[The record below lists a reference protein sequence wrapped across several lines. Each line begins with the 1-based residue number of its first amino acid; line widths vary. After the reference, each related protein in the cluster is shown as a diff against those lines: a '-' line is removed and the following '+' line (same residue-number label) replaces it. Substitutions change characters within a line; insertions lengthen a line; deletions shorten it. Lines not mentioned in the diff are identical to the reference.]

1 MDLLKN
7 LQTTKMPNLKD
18 IKTQINSVGSTKK
31 ITSAMKMVAAS
42 KLRRSQEKAEAAR
55 PYSSRLEEMLTSLA
69 SSALSGEGIIKLLTG
84 TGKDDN
90 YLVVPVSADRGLCG
104 GFNSSIN
111 KETFKL
117 MKFLEDQN
125 KKAQLLTVGKK
136 SRDFF
141 NRIMKEKIIES
152 FVDTNVSGT
161 GYEAALKISN
171 KLQELYF
178 EGTFDKCILIY
189 NKFKSVISQ
198 EVTQQQLIP
207 LDVSS
212 KSDDK
217 NENEI
222 TDNSIYIYEPDEET
236 ILQDLLPKN
245 VSIQIFKVLL
255 ESDAGEQGARMAAMD
270 NATRNAGEMIDS
282 LTLKYNRTRQAF
294 ITKELIEI
302 ISGAESI

>member
-1 MDLLKN
+1 
-7 LQTTKMPNLKD
+7 MPSLKD

-55 PYSSRLEEMLTSLA
+55 PYSSRLEEMLSSLA
-69 SSALSGEGIIKLLTG
+69 SSAASGEGIIKLLTG
-84 TGKDDN
+84 TGNDQN
-90 YLVVPVSADRGLCG
+90 YIVVPVSADRGLCG

-111 KETFKL
+111 RETFKL
-117 MKFLEDQN
+117 VKSLEGN
-125 KKAQLLTVGKK
+125 GKKVQLMPVGKK

-141 NRIMKEKIIES
+141 NRVMKDQIIES
-152 FVDTNVSGT
+152 FVDLNVSSI
-161 GYEAALKISN
+161 GYESALNISN

-178 EGTFDKCILIY
+178 DGKFDKCILVF
-189 NKFKSVISQ
+189 NKFKSAISQ

-207 LDVSS
+207 LDVSNS
-212 KSDDK
+212 EKEEEK
-217 NENEI
+217 ENSS
-222 TDNSIYIYEPDEET
+222 NAIYDYEPDEET
-236 ILQDLLPKN
+236 ILKDLLPKN

>member
-1 MDLLKN
+1 
-7 LQTTKMPNLKD
+7 MPSLKD
-18 IKTQINSVGSTKK
+18 IKTQINSVGSTRK

-55 PYSSRLEEMLTSLA
+55 PYSSRLEEMLASLA
-69 SSALSGEGIIKLLTG
+69 SSAASGEGIIKLLTG
-84 TGKDDN
+84 TGNDQN
-90 YLVVPVSADRGLCG
+90 YIVVPVSADRGLCG

-111 KETFKL
+111 KETFRLVKS
-117 MKFLEDQN
+117 LEDDGKN
-125 KKAQLLTVGKK
+125 VQLMPVGKK

-141 NRIMKEKIIES
+141 NRVMKDKILDS
-152 FVDTNVSGT
+152 FADLNVSVN
-161 GYEAALKISN
+161 GYDAALQVSN

-178 EGTFDKCILIY
+178 NGKFDKCIIVF
-189 NKFKSVISQ
+189 NKFKSAISQ

-207 LDVSS
+207 LDVSDSS
-212 KSDDK
+212 KEENVDDSAAK
-217 NENEI
+217 A
-222 TDNSIYIYEPDEET
+222 IYDYEPDEET
-236 ILQDLLPKN
+236 ILKDLLPKN

-255 ESDAGEQGARMAAMD
+255 ESDAGEHGARMAAMD

>member
-1 MDLLKN
+1 
-7 LQTTKMPNLKD
+7 MPSLKD

-55 PYSSRLEEMLTSLA
+55 PYSSRLEEMLASLA
-69 SSALSGEGIIKLLTG
+69 SSAASGECIIKLLTG
-84 TGKDDN
+84 TGNHQN
-90 YLVVPVSADRGLCG
+90 YIVVPVSADRGLCG

-111 KETFKL
+111 RETFKL
-117 MKFLEDQN
+117 VKSLESDGKN
-125 KKAQLLTVGKK
+125 VQLMPVGKK

-141 NRIMKEKIIES
+141 NRVMKNQIAES
-152 FVDTNVSGT
+152 FVDLNISNS
-161 GYEAALKISN
+161 GYESALKVSN

-178 EGTFDKCILIY
+178 DSKFDKCIIVF
-189 NKFKSVISQ
+189 NKFKSAISQ

-207 LDVSS
+207 LDVSDS
-212 KSDDK
+212 SEE
-217 NENEI
+217 ENAD
-222 TDNSIYIYEPDEET
+222 TNAAKAIYDYEPDEET
-236 ILQDLLPKN
+236 ILKDLLPKN

-255 ESDAGEQGARMAAMD
+255 ESDAGEHGARMAAMD

-302 ISGAESI
+302 ISGAESV

>member
-1 MDLLKN
+1 
-7 LQTTKMPNLKD
+7 MPSLKD

-55 PYSSRLEEMLTSLA
+55 PYSSRLEEMLSSLA
-69 SSALSGEGIIKLLTG
+69 SSATSGEGIIKLLTG
-84 TGKDDN
+84 TGNDQN
-90 YLVVPVSADRGLCG
+90 YIVVPVNADRGLCG

-111 KETFKL
+111 RETFKL
-117 MKFLEDQN
+117 VKSLEGDG
-125 KKAQLLTVGKK
+125 KKVQLIPVGKK

-141 NRIMKEKIIES
+141 NRVMKDQIIES
-152 FVDTNVSGT
+152 FVDLNVSST
-161 GYEAALKISN
+161 GYESALNISN

-178 EGTFDKCILIY
+178 EGKFDKCILVF
-189 NKFKSVISQ
+189 NKFKSAISQ

-207 LDVSS
+207 LDVSNS
-212 KSDDK
+212 EKEEEK
-217 NENEI
+217 ENSS
-222 TDNSIYIYEPDEET
+222 NAIYDYEPDEET
-236 ILQDLLPKN
+236 ILKDLLPKN

>member
-1 MDLLKN
+1 
-7 LQTTKMPNLKD
+7 MPSLKD
-18 IKTQINSVGSTKK
+18 IKTQINSVGSTRK

-55 PYSSRLEEMLTSLA
+55 PYSSRLEEMLASLA
-69 SSALSGEGIIKLLTG
+69 SSAASGEGIIKLLTG
-84 TGKDDN
+84 TGNDQN
-90 YLVVPVSADRGLCG
+90 YVVVPVSADRGLCG

-111 KETFKL
+111 KETFRLVKS
-117 MKFLEDQN
+117 LEDDGKN
-125 KKAQLLTVGKK
+125 VQLMPVGKK

-141 NRIMKEKIIES
+141 NRVMKDKILDS
-152 FVDTNVSGT
+152 FADLNVSVN
-161 GYEAALKISN
+161 GYDAALQVSN

-178 EGTFDKCILIY
+178 DGKFDKCIIVF
-189 NKFKSVISQ
+189 NKFKSAISQ

-207 LDVSS
+207 LDVSDSS
-212 KSDDK
+212 KEENIDDSAAK
-217 NENEI
+217 A
-222 TDNSIYIYEPDEET
+222 IYDYEPDEET
-236 ILQDLLPKN
+236 ILKDLLPKN

-255 ESDAGEQGARMAAMD
+255 ESDAGEHGARMAAMD

>member
-1 MDLLKN
+1 
-7 LQTTKMPNLKD
+7 MPSLKD

-69 SSALSGEGIIKLLTG
+69 SSAVSGEGIIKLLTG
-84 TGKDDN
+84 NGNDQN
-90 YLVVPVSADRGLCG
+90 YMVVPVSADRGLCG

-111 KETFKL
+111 RETFTLIKSLENAGKNVQL
-117 MKFLEDQN
+117 MP
-125 KKAQLLTVGKK
+125 VGKK

-141 NRIMKEKIIES
+141 NRVKKDQIVES
-152 FVDTNVSGT
+152 FVDLNISST
-161 GYEAALKISN
+161 GYESALQISN
-171 KLQELYF
+171 KLQDLYF
-178 EGTFDKCILIY
+178 DGKFDKCILIF
-189 NKFKSVISQ
+189 NKFKSAISQ

-207 LDVSS
+207 LNISNSS
-212 KSDDK
+212 KEEKSDD
-217 NENEI
+217 
-222 TDNSIYIYEPDEET
+222 NSLVKAIYEYEPDEET
-236 ILQDLLPKN
+236 ILKDLLPKN

-302 ISGAESI
+302 ISGAESV

>member
-1 MDLLKN
+1 
-7 LQTTKMPNLKD
+7 MPSLKD

-55 PYSSRLEEMLTSLA
+55 PYSSRLEEMLSSLA
-69 SSALSGEGIIKLLTG
+69 SSAASGEGIIKLLTG
-84 TGKDDN
+84 TGNDQN
-90 YLVVPVSADRGLCG
+90 YIVVPVSADRGLCG

-111 KETFKL
+111 RETFKL
-117 MKFLEDQN
+117 VKSLEGN
-125 KKAQLLTVGKK
+125 GKKVQLMPVGKK

-141 NRIMKEKIIES
+141 NRVMKDQIIES
-152 FVDTNVSGT
+152 FVDLNVSST
-161 GYEAALKISN
+161 GYESALNISN

-178 EGTFDKCILIY
+178 EGKFDKCILVF
-189 NKFKSVISQ
+189 NKFKSAISQ

-207 LDVSS
+207 LDVSNS
-212 KSDDK
+212 
-217 NENEI
+217 ENEEEKE
-222 TDNSIYIYEPDEET
+222 NSSNAIYDYEPDEET
-236 ILQDLLPKN
+236 ILKDLLPKN

>member
-1 MDLLKN
+1 
-7 LQTTKMPNLKD
+7 MPSLKD
-18 IKTQINSVGSTKK
+18 IKTQINSVGSTRK

-55 PYSSRLEEMLTSLA
+55 PYSSRLEEMLASLA
-69 SSALSGEGIIKLLTG
+69 SSAASGEGIIKLLTG
-84 TGKDDN
+84 TGNDQN
-90 YLVVPVSADRGLCG
+90 YVVVPVSADRGLCG

-111 KETFKL
+111 KETFRLVKS
-117 MKFLEDQN
+117 LEDDGKN
-125 KKAQLLTVGKK
+125 VQLMPVGKK

-141 NRIMKEKIIES
+141 NRVMKDKILDS
-152 FVDTNVSGT
+152 FADLNISVN
-161 GYEAALKISN
+161 GYDAALQVSN

-178 EGTFDKCILIY
+178 DGKFDKCIIVF
-189 NKFKSVISQ
+189 NKFKSAISQ

-207 LDVSS
+207 LDVSDSS
-212 KSDDK
+212 KEENVDDSAAK
-217 NENEI
+217 A
-222 TDNSIYIYEPDEET
+222 IYDYEPDEET
-236 ILQDLLPKN
+236 ILKDLLPKN

-255 ESDAGEQGARMAAMD
+255 ESDAGEHGARMAAMD

>member
-1 MDLLKN
+1 
-7 LQTTKMPNLKD
+7 MPSLKD

-55 PYSSRLEEMLTSLA
+55 PYSSRLEEMLSSLA
-69 SSALSGEGIIKLLTG
+69 SSAASGEGIIKLLTG
-84 TGKDDN
+84 TGNDQN
-90 YLVVPVSADRGLCG
+90 YIVVPVSADRGLCG

-111 KETFKL
+111 RETFKL
-117 MKFLEDQN
+117 VKSLEGN
-125 KKAQLLTVGKK
+125 GKKVQLMPVGKK

-141 NRIMKEKIIES
+141 NRVMKDQIIES
-152 FVDTNVSGT
+152 FVDLNVSST
-161 GYEAALKISN
+161 GYESALNISN

-178 EGTFDKCILIY
+178 NGKFDKCILVF
-189 NKFKSVISQ
+189 NKFKSAISQ

-207 LDVSS
+207 LDVSNS
-212 KSDDK
+212 
-217 NENEI
+217 ENEEEKE
-222 TDNSIYIYEPDEET
+222 NSSNAIYDYEPDEET
-236 ILQDLLPKN
+236 ILKDLLPKN

>member
-1 MDLLKN
+1 
-7 LQTTKMPNLKD
+7 MPSLKD
-18 IKTQINSVGSTKK
+18 IKMQINSVGSTKK

-55 PYSSRLEEMLTSLA
+55 PYSSRLEEMLASLA
-69 SSALSGEGIIKLLTG
+69 SSAASGEGIIKLLTG
-84 TGKDDN
+84 TGNDQN
-90 YLVVPVSADRGLCG
+90 YIVIPVSADRGLCG

-111 KETFKL
+111 RETFKL
-117 MKFLEDQN
+117 VKSLEN
-125 KKAQLLTVGKK
+125 EGKNVQLIPVGKK

-141 NRIMKEKIIES
+141 NRLMQDKIIES
-152 FVDTNVSGT
+152 FSDLNVSIT
-161 GYEAALKISN
+161 GYESALQVSN
-171 KLQELYF
+171 KLQQLYF
-178 EGTFDKCILIY
+178 DGKFDKCILVF
-189 NKFKSVISQ
+189 NKFKSAISQ

-212 KSDDK
+212 SLKEKKSDDNTEAK
-217 NENEI
+217 A
-222 TDNSIYIYEPDEET
+222 IYDYEPDEET
-236 ILQDLLPKN
+236 ILKDLLPKN

>member
-1 MDLLKN
+1 
-7 LQTTKMPNLKD
+7 MPSLKD
-18 IKTQINSVGSTKK
+18 IKTQITSVGSTKK

-55 PYSSRLEEMLTSLA
+55 PYSSRLEEMLSSLA
-69 SSALSGEGIIKLLTG
+69 SSAASGEGIIKLLTG
-84 TGKDDN
+84 TGNDQN
-90 YLVVPVSADRGLCG
+90 YIVVPVSADRGLCG

-111 KETFKL
+111 RETFKL
-117 MKFLEDQN
+117 VKSLEGN
-125 KKAQLLTVGKK
+125 GKKVQLMPVGKK

-141 NRIMKEKIIES
+141 NRVMKDQIIES
-152 FVDTNVSGT
+152 FVDLNVSST
-161 GYEAALKISN
+161 GYESALNISN

-178 EGTFDKCILIY
+178 EGKFDKCILVF
-189 NKFKSVISQ
+189 NKFKSAISQ

-207 LDVSS
+207 LDVSNS
-212 KSDDK
+212 EKEEEK
-217 NENEI
+217 ENSS
-222 TDNSIYIYEPDEET
+222 NAIYDYEPDEET
-236 ILQDLLPKN
+236 ILKDLLPKN

>member
-1 MDLLKN
+1 
-7 LQTTKMPNLKD
+7 MPSLKD

-55 PYSSRLEEMLTSLA
+55 PYSSRLEEMLSSLA
-69 SSALSGEGIIKLLTG
+69 SSAASGEGIIKLLTG
-84 TGKDDN
+84 TGNDQN
-90 YLVVPVSADRGLCG
+90 YIVVPVSADRGLCG

-111 KETFKL
+111 RETFKL
-117 MKFLEDQN
+117 VKSLEGN
-125 KKAQLLTVGKK
+125 GKKVQLMPVGKK

-141 NRIMKEKIIES
+141 NRVMKDQIIES
-152 FVDTNVSGT
+152 FVDLNVSST
-161 GYEAALKISN
+161 GYESALNISN

-178 EGTFDKCILIY
+178 DGKFDKCILIF
-189 NKFKSVISQ
+189 NKFKSAISQ

-207 LDVSS
+207 LDVSNS
-212 KSDDK
+212 EKEEEK
-217 NENEI
+217 ENSS
-222 TDNSIYIYEPDEET
+222 NAIYDYEPDEET
-236 ILQDLLPKN
+236 ILKDLLPKN

>member
-1 MDLLKN
+1 
-7 LQTTKMPNLKD
+7 MPSLKD

-42 KLRRSQEKAEAAR
+42 KLRRSQEKAEAAS
-55 PYSSRLEEMLTSLA
+55 PYSSRLEEMLSSLA
-69 SSALSGEGIIKLLTG
+69 SSAASGEGIIKLLTG
-84 TGKDDN
+84 TGNDQN
-90 YLVVPVSADRGLCG
+90 YIVVPVSADRGLCG

-111 KETFKL
+111 RETFKL
-117 MKFLEDQN
+117 VKSLEGN
-125 KKAQLLTVGKK
+125 GKKVQLMPVGKK

-141 NRIMKEKIIES
+141 NRVMKDQIIES
-152 FVDTNVSGT
+152 FVDLNVSST
-161 GYEAALKISN
+161 GYESALNISN

-178 EGTFDKCILIY
+178 EGKFDKCILVF
-189 NKFKSVISQ
+189 NKFKSAISQ

-207 LDVSS
+207 LDVSNS
-212 KSDDK
+212 EKEEEK
-217 NENEI
+217 ENSS
-222 TDNSIYIYEPDEET
+222 NAIYDYEPDEET
-236 ILQDLLPKN
+236 ILKDLLPKN

>member
-1 MDLLKN
+1 
-7 LQTTKMPNLKD
+7 MPSLKD
-18 IKTQINSVGSTKK
+18 IKTQINSVRSTKK

-69 SSALSGEGIIKLLTG
+69 SSALSGEGIIRLLTG

-117 MKFLEDQN
+117 MKSLQDQN
-125 KKAQLLTVGKK
+125 KKVQLLTIGKK

-141 NRIMKEKIIES
+141 NRIMKEKIIEN

-282 LTLKYNRTRQAF
+282 LTLKYNRTRQAS

>member
-1 MDLLKN
+1 
-7 LQTTKMPNLKD
+7 MPSLKD

-55 PYSSRLEEMLTSLA
+55 PYSSRLEEMLSSLA
-69 SSALSGEGIIKLLTG
+69 SSAASGEGIIKLLTG
-84 TGKDDN
+84 TGNDQN
-90 YLVVPVSADRGLCG
+90 YVVVPVSADRGLCG

-111 KETFKL
+111 RETFKL
-117 MKFLEDQN
+117 VKSLEGN
-125 KKAQLLTVGKK
+125 GKKVQLMPVGKK

-141 NRIMKEKIIES
+141 NRVMKDQIIES
-152 FVDTNVSGT
+152 FVDLNVSST
-161 GYEAALKISN
+161 GYESALNISN
-171 KLQELYF
+171 MLQELYF
-178 EGTFDKCILIY
+178 EGKFDKCILVF
-189 NKFKSVISQ
+189 NKFKSAISQ

-207 LDVSS
+207 LDVSNS
-212 KSDDK
+212 EKEEEK
-217 NENEI
+217 ENSS
-222 TDNSIYIYEPDEET
+222 NAIYDYEPDEET
-236 ILQDLLPKN
+236 ILKDLLPKN

>member
-1 MDLLKN
+1 
-7 LQTTKMPNLKD
+7 MPSLKD

-55 PYSSRLEEMLTSLA
+55 PYSSRLEEMLSSLA
-69 SSALSGEGIIKLLTG
+69 SSAASGEGIIKLLTG
-84 TGKDDN
+84 TGNDQN
-90 YLVVPVSADRGLCG
+90 YIVVPVSADRGLCG

-111 KETFKL
+111 RETFKL
-117 MKFLEDQN
+117 VKSLEGN
-125 KKAQLLTVGKK
+125 GKKIQLMPVGKK

-141 NRIMKEKIIES
+141 NRVMKDQIIES
-152 FVDTNVSGT
+152 FVDLNVSST
-161 GYEAALKISN
+161 GYESALNISN

-178 EGTFDKCILIY
+178 DGKFDKCILVF
-189 NKFKSVISQ
+189 NKFKSAISQ
-198 EVTQQQLIP
+198 EVTRQQLIP
-207 LDVSS
+207 LDVSNS
-212 KSDDK
+212 EKEEEK
-217 NENEI
+217 ENSS
-222 TDNSIYIYEPDEET
+222 NAIYDYEPDEET
-236 ILQDLLPKN
+236 ILKDLLPKN

>member
-1 MDLLKN
+1 
-7 LQTTKMPNLKD
+7 MPSLKD

-55 PYSSRLEEMLTSLA
+55 PYSSRLEEMLASLA
-69 SSALSGEGIIKLLTG
+69 SSAASGEGIIKLLTG
-84 TGKDDN
+84 TGNDQN
-90 YLVVPVSADRGLCG
+90 YIVVPVSADRGLCG

-111 KETFKL
+111 RETFKL
-117 MKFLEDQN
+117 VKSLESDGKN
-125 KKAQLLTVGKK
+125 VQLMPVGKK

-141 NRIMKEKIIES
+141 NRVMKDKIAES
-152 FVDTNVSGT
+152 FVDLNISNS
-161 GYEAALKISN
+161 GYESALKVSN

-178 EGTFDKCILIY
+178 DSKFDKCIIVF
-189 NKFKSVISQ
+189 NKFKSAISQ

-207 LDVSS
+207 LDVSES
-212 KSDDK
+212 SQE
-217 NENEI
+217 ENAD
-222 TDNSIYIYEPDEET
+222 TTAAKAIYDYEPDEET
-236 ILQDLLPKN
+236 ILKDLLPKN

-255 ESDAGEQGARMAAMD
+255 ESDAGEHGARMAAMD

-302 ISGAESI
+302 ISGAESV

>member
-1 MDLLKN
+1 
-7 LQTTKMPNLKD
+7 MPSLKD

-55 PYSSRLEEMLTSLA
+55 PYSSRLEEMLASLA
-69 SSALSGEGIIKLLTG
+69 SSAASGEGIIKLLTG
-84 TGKDDN
+84 TGNDQN
-90 YLVVPVSADRGLCG
+90 YIVVPVSADRGLCG

-111 KETFKL
+111 RETFKL
-117 MKFLEDQN
+117 VKSLESDGKN
-125 KKAQLLTVGKK
+125 VQLMPVGKK

-141 NRIMKEKIIES
+141 NRVMKNQIAES
-152 FVDTNVSGT
+152 FVDLNISNS
-161 GYEAALKISN
+161 GYESALKVSN

-178 EGTFDKCILIY
+178 DSKFDKCIIVF
-189 NKFKSVISQ
+189 NKFKSAISQ

-207 LDVSS
+207 LDVSDS
-212 KSDDK
+212 SEE
-217 NENEI
+217 ENAD
-222 TDNSIYIYEPDEET
+222 TTAAKAIYDYEPDEET
-236 ILQDLLPKN
+236 ILKDLLPKN

-255 ESDAGEQGARMAAMD
+255 ESDAGEHGARMAAMD

>member
-1 MDLLKN
+1 
-7 LQTTKMPNLKD
+7 MPSLKD

-55 PYSSRLEEMLTSLA
+55 PYSSRLEEMLSSLA
-69 SSALSGEGIIKLLTG
+69 SSAASGEGIIKLLTG
-84 TGKDDN
+84 TGNDQN
-90 YLVVPVSADRGLCG
+90 YVVVPVSADRGLCG

-111 KETFKL
+111 RETFKL
-117 MKFLEDQN
+117 VKSLESN
-125 KKAQLLTVGKK
+125 GKKVQLMPVGKK

-141 NRIMKEKIIES
+141 NRVMKDQIIES
-152 FVDTNVSGT
+152 FVDLNVSST
-161 GYEAALKISN
+161 GYESALNISN

-178 EGTFDKCILIY
+178 EGKFDKCILVF
-189 NKFKSVISQ
+189 NKFKSAISQ

-207 LDVSS
+207 LDVSNS
-212 KSDDK
+212 EKEEEK
-217 NENEI
+217 ENSS
-222 TDNSIYIYEPDEET
+222 NAIYDYEPDEET
-236 ILQDLLPKN
+236 ILKDLLPKN

>member
-1 MDLLKN
+1 
-7 LQTTKMPNLKD
+7 MPSLKD
-18 IKTQINSVGSTKK
+18 IKTQINSVGSTRK

-55 PYSSRLEEMLTSLA
+55 PYSSRLEEMLASLA
-69 SSALSGEGIIKLLTG
+69 SSAASGEGIIKLLTG
-84 TGKDDN
+84 TGNDQN
-90 YLVVPVSADRGLCG
+90 YIVVPVSADRGLCG

-111 KETFKL
+111 RETFKL
-117 MKFLEDQN
+117 VKSLEGDGKNVQIMP
-125 KKAQLLTVGKK
+125 LGKK

-141 NRIMKEKIIES
+141 YRVMKDQIIES
-152 FVDTNVSGT
+152 FVDLNISNT
-161 GYEAALKISN
+161 GYDSALQVSN

-178 EGTFDKCILIY
+178 EEKFDKCILVF

-207 LDVSS
+207 LDVSNSS
-212 KSDDK
+212 KE
-217 NENEI
+217 ENSK
-222 TDNSIYIYEPDEET
+222 DNVAQAVYDYEPDEET
-236 ILQDLLPKN
+236 ILKDLLPKN

-255 ESDAGEQGARMAAMD
+255 ESDAGEHGARMAAMD

-302 ISGAESI
+302 ISGAESV

>member
-1 MDLLKN
+1 
-7 LQTTKMPNLKD
+7 
-18 IKTQINSVGSTKK
+18 
-31 ITSAMKMVAAS
+31 
-42 KLRRSQEKAEAAR
+42 
-55 PYSSRLEEMLTSLA
+55 MLSSLA
-69 SSALSGEGIIKLLTG
+69 SSAASGEGIIKLLTG
-84 TGKDDN
+84 TGNDQN
-90 YLVVPVSADRGLCG
+90 YIVVPVSADRGLCG

-111 KETFKL
+111 RETLKL
-117 MKFLEDQN
+117 VKSLEGDG
-125 KKAQLLTVGKK
+125 KKVQLMPVGKK

-141 NRIMKEKIIES
+141 NRVMKDQIIES
-152 FVDTNVSGT
+152 FVDLNVSST
-161 GYEAALKISN
+161 GYESALSISN

-178 EGTFDKCILIY
+178 DGKFDKCILVF
-189 NKFKSVISQ
+189 NKFKSAISQ

-207 LDVSS
+207 LDVSNS
-212 KSDDK
+212 EKEEEK
-217 NENEI
+217 ENSS
-222 TDNSIYIYEPDEET
+222 NAIYDYEPDEET
-236 ILQDLLPKN
+236 ILKDLLPKN